1 MPSSGLSSSTMTPRP
16 HSQPG
21 VISSF
26 WAHRELVWQLTLRDV
41 AERYRGSALGLLWSL
56 FTPLLMLAV
65 YTFVFGVVFQARWGQ
80 TPLDKGELAAT
91 LFTGLIIHGFFAECV
106 NKAPSLIISH
116 ANYVKKVR
124 FPLEILPW
132 VSLGSAL
139 FHLGTSLLIL
149 LFFQVLLGHPLHWTL
164 LLLPLVIIPL
174 ALLVSGAAWFL
185 AAVGVYLRDVAQAI
199 GLFSTAMLFL
209 SPIFYPLSAVPEPI
223 RPWLLLNPLTFIIE
237 QARLLVIVG
246 GLPDWR
252 GLALYTTFALLAAW
266 LGFRFFN
273 KARRGFADVI

>member
-1 MPSSGLSSSTMTPRP
+1 MTRRP

-21 VISSF
+21 VISSL

-41 AERYRGSALGLLWSL
+41 AGRYRGSALGLLWSL

-149 LFFQVLLGHPLHWTL
+149 LLFQVLMGHPLHWTL
-164 LLLPLVIIPL
+164 LLLPLVITPL
-174 ALLVSGAAWFL
+174 ALLVLGAAWFL
-185 AAVGVYLRDVAQAI
+185 AAIGVYLRDVGQAI